1 MSLKNRNNSNA
12 VTTADR
18 ADSAIQS
25 LRSVGVGAVSKANVG
40 HMLSIESLS
49 DHDFQHFEAGLKQ
62 VEQTIRDS
70 FDVSVESFEDPTI
83 ACPQRRRSE
92 AERLYNLGLESAA
105 MVGLASADTKAY
117 AAAAMNLDVTAPRNG
132 RLVTP
137 LADGPH
143 GSMGYSTTI
152 STESYDNTILDK
164 FIKHSL
170 AVNLYAARQDS
181 FGEAF
186 YPTVLISP
194 EQGGADLTVRRHRV
208 YNGYRHQVSGREAD
222 FGFRNLHSA
231 IVDPTILADESTRL
245 VPYRD
250 PSISSPEFLLSE
262 DEFGTKT
269 VKVGD
274 TDVPTAPYKF
284 GVVVDMLGASA
295 FAPLLGSGVL
305 DHTDGIA
312 GRASLTSVYLSGG
325 DATKPVIGFNTKGL
339 HRSSFVGAIEGRE
352 NQMTLNFQFDDII
365 IDQNTKAIDG
375 STVAALAGVGTNTV
389 YARAMFTGYL
399 DVQFGN
405 MELNASKVTVT
416 RVVDANGNEMNL
428 TTGAGKTA
436 KDAVEALSFTGCD
449 VLAYRTNQNR
459 RTPGKRLD
467 VEVIRERYAVLVGP
481 PISVQKP
488 ATVDAEAVEMEA
500 LISATRQ
507 RNSNNAI
514 TQLLNYADLLK
525 SVVRGPTKGKVPNIA
540 GMGVL
545 LVKPFY
551 EELVLDMKQSMN
563 SIKSRERAED
573 VSATLVQ
580 ALRDA
585 SYRAYLYSEIQ
596 AALDGQ
602 NPAGNEQPTLLI
614 GTDPILVR
622 HLMVQGDTRTF
633 GTQFQNARV
642 VVSQDER
649 VRHHIF
655 LTFTRDKNL
664 DQLDALRFGSH
675 LWMPELVSEIP
686 VYRDGGTHK
695 EAMVQTRNLHVNHL
709 PVLVKIKVTNMP
721 TALVDK
727 TLQPAIA
734 TDISSS
740 WLPGINFDTS
750 K

>member
-1 MSLKNRNNSNA
+1 MSLKNRKNSTT
-12 VTTADR
+12 TTADK
-18 ADSAIQS
+18 AESAIQAI
-25 LRSVGVGAVSKANVG
+25 RGQGAAIASKNNVG
-40 HMLSIESLS
+40 QMLSIESLS
-49 DHDFQHFEAGLKQ
+49 DADYQTLSAGI
-62 VEQTIRDS
+62 EHIETIVRDG

-83 ACPQRRRSE
+83 TCPERRTEE
-92 AERLYNLGLESAA
+92 ARRLMKLGLESAA
-105 MVGLASADTKAY
+105 MVGLASADPKAY
-117 AAAAMNLDVTAPRNG
+117 AAAALNMDVTAPRNG
-132 RLVTP
+132 RLITP
-137 LADGPH
+137 MADGPY
-143 GSMGYSTTI
+143 GSMGYTSTV
-152 STESYDNTILDK
+152 SNESYDNTILDK

-186 YPTVLISP
+186 YPTILISP

-231 IVDPTILADESTRL
+231 IVDPTILADESTRI

-250 PSISSPEFLLSE
+250 PSVSAPEFLLSA
-262 DEFGTKT
+262 DEFGSKV

-284 GVVVDMLGASA
+284 GVVVDMLGASSY
-295 FAPLLGSGVL
+295 APLVGSGVL
-305 DHTDGIA
+305 DHTDAVA

-339 HRSSFVGAIEGRE
+339 HRSSFVGAIEGRV
-352 NQMTLNFQFDDII
+352 NQMTLNFSFDDII

-399 DVQFGN
+399 DIQFGN
-405 MELNASKVTVT
+405 MELNASKITVT
-416 RVVDANGNEMNL
+416 RVVDANGADLALNA
-428 TTGAGKTA
+428 GAGKTA

-467 VEVIRERYAVLVGP
+467 VEEIRERYAVLVGP

-525 SVVRGPTKGKVPNIA
+525 SVVRGPTKGKVANIA

-551 EELVLDMKQSMN
+551 EELTLDMKQSMN

-602 NPAGNEQPTLLI
+602 NPSGNEQPVLLI

-740 WLPGINFDTS
+740 WMPGVKFDTS
-750 K
+750 KP